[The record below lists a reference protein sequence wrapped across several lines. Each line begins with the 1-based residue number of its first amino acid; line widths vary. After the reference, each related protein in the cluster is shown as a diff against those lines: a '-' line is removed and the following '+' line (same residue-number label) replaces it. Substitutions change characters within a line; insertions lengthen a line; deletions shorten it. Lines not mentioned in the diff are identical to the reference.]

1 MAALRASVALTALL
15 AMPASDSQAAAT
27 RAGTM
32 VTSSSDSSCPHGGAR
47 MEGGFPGAG
56 MVLERNGSR
65 LWGITP
71 FASDTVHI
79 DLTGSPG
86 AHLRFAA
93 STTLQPSRDNATSYW
108 RWEATLPPLPVG
120 GSLNL
125 TVSSA
130 GSALHGCAPS
140 VYTDVTVG
148 QVWLC
153 SGQSNIAFGLGSLTN
168 ASQEAAAAAAAW
180 GDNIRMWDAGHWTK
194 ASAEGGNATLKWS
207 AECYLFARHL
217 HALDPAHPPIGLTTM
232 CSGGTGIEYWLPP
245 DSFVAEP
252 TPTSN
257 GSVMNYFFGR
267 QPQLPNGLPQPGH
280 PGGGWN
286 RSISTLL
293 AGPTT
298 LTGVYWHQ
306 GEANTV
312 ASACELE
319 DGDWYKDL
327 TKEECAASP
336 HAGGDGGEMG
346 YSMVINEPKGAVWYA
361 KQFPSMIESY
371 RSHFQNPQMK
381 FLWTNLQVCTANSR
395 LLFVRLGFTNELTR
409 QTLECFEQN

>member
-1 MAALRASVALTALL
+1 MAALRASLALATLL
-15 AMPASDSQAAAT
+15 VVLPAAPPSH
-27 RAGTM
+27 
-32 VTSSSDSSCPHGGAR
+32 SSCAHGGAR

-71 FASDTVHI
+71 FASDTIHV

-86 AHLRFAA
+86 AHLCFAT
-93 STTLQPSRDNATSYW
+93 STTHQPSRDNATLYW

-125 TVSSA
+125 TVTSA
-130 GSALHGCAPS
+130 ASAAHGCAPS
-140 VYTDVTVG
+140 VYMEVTVG

-168 ASQEAAAAAAAW
+168 ASREAAAAAAPW
-180 GDNIRMWDAGHWTK
+180 GDKIRMWDAGHWTK

-217 HALDPAHPPIGLTTM
+217 HAHDPTHPPIGLTTM

-245 DSFVAEP
+245 DSFVADP

-257 GSVMNYFFGR
+257 GTVMNYFFGR
-267 QPQLPNGLPQPGH
+267 RPQLPNGLPQPGR

-293 AGPTT
+293 TGGPTT

-312 ASACELE
+312 ASACEPE
-319 DGDWYKDL
+319 EGDWYKDL
-327 TKEECAASP
+327 TKVECAACTQ
-336 HAGGDGGEMG
+336 AGGDGGEMG

-361 KQFPSMIESY
+361 KQFPAMIESY
-371 RSHFQNPQMK
+371 RHHFQNPQMK
-381 FLWTNLQVCTANSR
+381 FIWTNLQVCSAKRSSSF
-395 LLFVRLGFTNELTR
+395 LLLGFTNELTR
-409 QTLECFEQN
+409 RTPFE